1 MLGLALLSALLIGG
15 AVLALF
21 AGLGRNILGSDSVK
35 QRLDE
40 VAPQPSLDGGVE
52 EAGRRARGGR
62 LGGALTGLLNRS
74 ISSQG
79 AATTSADLA
88 RANLPLTVSEW
99 VLLRIASVVVLFLIP
114 TAITRQPLF
123 GLVGA
128 VLGFIVPG
136 YYLSRRQS
144 KRQVAFQ
151 DQLPDL
157 LTMLVGSLRSGYGMT
172 VAMDTVAKNMP
183 APASEEF
190 GRVVREIG
198 LGLSISQALAN
209 LVRRIRSDDLDL
221 IVTAVSIQHEVG
233 GNLANILETISD
245 TIRERI
251 RLKGQLRALTSQP
264 MMTRYVLT
272 ALPLGLGGV
281 IFLMN
286 REYMLGLFMPGPTL
300 LIPIGTGVLLVM
312 GYLVMGKLA
321 KIDM

>member
-1 MLGLALLSALLIGG
+1 MLGLALVSALLLGG

-21 AGLGRNILGSDSVK
+21 AGLGRNIQGSDSVK

-40 VAPQPSLDGGVE
+40 VAPPGVDGGMDE
-52 EAGRRARGGR
+52 DEQRRKKGRAGGELAGR
-62 LGGALTGLLNRS
+62 LNRS
-74 ISSQG
+74 ISKQG
-79 AATTSADLA
+79 FAATTSAELA
-88 RANLPLTVSEW
+88 RANLSLTVSEW

-114 TAITRQPLF
+114 MAITRQPLF
-123 GLVGA
+123 GLVGG
-128 VLGFIVPG
+128 VLGFFIPG
-136 YYLSRRQS
+136 LVLSRRQAQ
-144 KRQVAFQ
+144 RLVAFQ

-172 VAMDTVAKNMP
+172 IAMDTVAKNMP

-198 LGLSISQALAN
+198 LGLSISHALAN

-221 IVTAVSIQHEVG
+221 IVTAVAIQNEMG
-233 GNLANILETISD
+233 GNLANVLETIGD
-245 TIRERI
+245 TIQERI

-264 MMTRYVLT
+264 MLTRYVLT

-286 REYMLGLFMPGPTL
+286 REYMLGLFLPGPTL
-300 LIPIGTGVLLVM
+300 IIPIGTGVLLVL

-321 KIDM
+321 KIEM

>member
-1 MLGLALLSALLIGG
+1 MLGLALLSAFLLGG

-21 AGLGRNILGSDSVK
+21 AGLGRNIQGSDSVK

-40 VAPQPSLDGGVE
+40 VAPPSVDGGMDEDEQRRKKGRVGGE
-52 EAGRRARGGR
+52 LAGR
-62 LGGALTGLLNRS
+62 LNRS
-74 ISSQG
+74 ISEQG
-79 AATTSADLA
+79 FAATVSAELA
-88 RANLPLTVSEW
+88 RANLPLTVPEW

-114 TAITRQPLF
+114 TAITRQPLL
-123 GLVGA
+123 GLLGA
-128 VLGFIVPG
+128 VLGFFIPG
-136 YYLSRRQS
+136 LVLSRRQAQ
-144 KRQVAFQ
+144 RLVAFQ
-151 DQLPDL
+151 GQLPDL

-172 VAMDTVAKNMP
+172 IAMDTVAKNMP

-198 LGLSISQALAN
+198 LGLSIAQALAN

-221 IVTAVSIQHEVG
+221 IVTAVAIQNEMG
-233 GNLANILETISD
+233 GNLANVLETIGD
-245 TIRERI
+245 TIQERI

-264 MMTRYVLT
+264 MLTRYVLT

-286 REYMLGLFMPGPTL
+286 REYMLGLFLPGPTL
-300 LIPIGTGVLLVM
+300 IIPIGAGVSLVL

-321 KIDM
+321 KIEM